1 MKNSTFQKIGGIF
14 MFLMISLIVST
25 QDFHFREGFNYKP
38 VITANAED
46 SVPAGWTTYDT
57 YASKINHGLYITP
70 GEENDRSIRLKD
82 GGSWIATK
90 PVDKAGVFKAWVQI
104 NPEGDGTEVI
114 HISKHITGGDSTLL
128 ATVDTSVL
136 DTAWV
141 ELSFDINDD
150 SDGIFVKITR
160 DISSNGGSDIYVD
173 DVSITVFEVTGI
185 NSFAH
190 AGYNLYPNPVED
202 VLNIDFQGS
211 QNRYTTICDI
221 TGRIIWTGFLRE
233 LNNRIN
239 MSQYFRGIYLISI
252 RDSDGIYTDRF
263 IKR

>member
-14 MFLMISLIVST
+14 MFLMISLIVSA

-38 VITANAED
+38 VVTANAED
-46 SVPAGWTTYDT
+46 SVPAGWTTFDT
-57 YASKINHGLYITP
+57 YASKITHGLYITP

-82 GGSWIATK
+82 GGSWVATK

-114 HISKHITGGDSTLL
+114 HISKHITGGDSTFL
-128 ATVDTSVL
+128 ATVDTTVL

-141 ELSFDINDD
+141 ELSYDINDD

-190 AGYNLYPNPVED
+190 TGYRPYPSPVEG
-202 VLNIDFQGS
+202 VLNIDFQDR
-211 QNRYTTICDI
+211 QDRYATIYDI
-221 TGRIIWTGFLRE
+221 TGRIIWTGILME
-233 LNNRIN
+233 QNTRIN
-239 MSQYFRGIYLISI
+239 TSQYVGGIYLISI
-252 RDSDGIYTDRF
+252 RDSDGLHTNRF